1 MVFARIQQL
10 GSSDPHNGQMDARQA
25 ELLARVDAHELG
37 RRLRSIRVA
46 RGLTQG
52 DVVGDAMSV
61 AYLSRLETGARRPT
75 VRSLSALAARLHV
88 TVDELL
94 EAEPGQDPDEVRL
107 ALDYAEL
114 ALESGEPAE
123 AAQHLEAALSR
134 VGDVAGT
141 GLRERAMLLQARS
154 LEASG
159 REDDAIIE
167 LESLLGDPATSEVTR
182 IKAGIALSRIHRET
196 GDLGRA
202 ITCGEE
208 VLTQLDVA
216 GLEASDEAVQL
227 SVTIAAAYF
236 ERGDTAHAVRLCTK
250 AITQAETLD
259 SPRARASAYWN
270 ASVMQ
275 ANRGDI
281 AAAVPLAERALS
293 LLSEGQD
300 ARNLARLRTEVGR
313 LQLELDPPAVN
324 EARENLTQAVSEM
337 EWSSASPTDRAWTLL
352 GLARAAYLSG
362 ELEQARELIGEVE
375 VTSSGHAPLAEAEAL
390 ALAGRTCAAE
400 SRMDEAASFY
410 QQAVLRLSGIGAD
423 KAAAQLWFDLAG
435 LLESVD
441 LAEAARDAYRRAAA
455 STGLRTRSTVVT
467 PTSVS

>member
-1 MVFARIQQL
+1 
-10 GSSDPHNGQMDARQA
+10 MDARQA
-25 ELLARVDAHELG
+25 ELLAQVDAHELG

-46 RGLTQG
+46 QGLTQG
-52 DVVGDAMSV
+52 EVVGDAMSV

-75 VRSLSALAARLHV
+75 VKALTALATRLNV
-88 TVDELL
+88 SIASLL
-94 EAEPGQDPDEVRL
+94 ETDPGQDPDEVRL

-114 ALESGEPAE
+114 ALESGEPGE
-123 AAQHLEAALSR
+123 AAQHIDTALSR
-134 VGDVAGT
+134 VGDVAGA
-141 GLRERAMLLQARS
+141 GIRERAKLLHARS

-167 LESLLGDPATSEVTR
+167 LESLLDDPGVSGTSR

-208 VLTQLDVA
+208 VLSQLSAA
-216 GLEASDEAVQL
+216 GLAASDEAVQL
-227 SVTIAAAYF
+227 SVTVAAAYF
-236 ERGDTAHAVRLCTK
+236 ERGDTAHAVRLCSK
-250 AITQAETLD
+250 AISQAETLD

-281 AAAVPLAERALS
+281 AAAVPLAERALA

-313 LQLELDPPAVN
+313 LQLELDPPAVD

-375 VTSSGHAPLAEAEAL
+375 TTSSGHAPLAEAEAL
-390 ALAGRTCAAE
+390 TLAGRTCAAE
-400 SRMDEAASFY
+400 GRMDAAADYY
-410 QQAVLRLSGIGAD
+410 QQAVLRLSAIGAD
-423 KAAAQLWFDLAG
+423 KAAAQSWFDLAA

-441 LAEAARDAYRRAAA
+441 LAEAARDAYRRAAV
-455 STGLRTRSTVVT
+455 STGLRTRSTVASPIHV
-467 PTSVS
+467 

>member
-1 MVFARIQQL
+1 
-10 GSSDPHNGQMDARQA
+10 MDARQA
-25 ELLARVDAHELG
+25 ELLAQADAHELG
-37 RRLRSIRVA
+37 RRLRSIRVS

-52 DVVGDAMSV
+52 EVVGDTMSV

-75 VRSLSALAARLHV
+75 VKALTALAMRLDV
-88 TVDELL
+88 TIDSLL
-94 EAEPGQDPDEVRL
+94 EVDPGQDPDEVRL

-114 ALESGEPAE
+114 ALESGEPDE
-123 AAQHLEAALSR
+123 AAQHIDTALNRLDAA
-134 VGDVAGT
+134 GAGV
-141 GLRERAMLLQARS
+141 RERAKILHARS

-167 LESLLGDPATSEVTR
+167 FEALLEGESLSGLGR
-182 IKAGIALSRIHRET
+182 IKVGIALSRIYRET

-202 ITCGEE
+202 ITCGED
-208 VLTQLDVA
+208 VLSQLSAA
-216 GLEASDEAVQL
+216 GLDASDEAVQL
-227 SVTIAAAYF
+227 SVTVAAAYF
-236 ERGDTAHAVRLCTK
+236 ERGDTSHAVRLCSK
-250 AITQAETLD
+250 AIAQAETLD
-259 SPRARASAYWN
+259 SSRARASAYWN

-281 AAAVPLAERALS
+281 AAAVPLAERALA

-313 LQLELDPPAVN
+313 LQLELDPPAVD
-324 EARENLTQAVSEM
+324 EARENLTRAVSEM

-362 ELEQARELIGEVE
+362 ELVQARELISEVE

-390 ALAGRTCAAE
+390 TLAGRTCAAE
-400 SRMDEAASFY
+400 NRMDEAADFY
-410 QQAVLRLSGIGAD
+410 QQAVLRLSAIGAD
-423 KAAAQLWFDLAG
+423 KAAAQLWFDLAA

-441 LAEAARDAYRRAAA
+441 LDEAARDAYRRAAA
-455 STGLRTRSTVVT
+455 STGLRARTTAPAVAHEL
-467 PTSVS
+467 TS

>member
-10 GSSDPHNGQMDARQA
+10 GSPDRHNGRMDARQA
-25 ELLARVDAHELG
+25 ELLAKADAHELG

-52 DVVGDAMSV
+52 EVVGDTMSV
-61 AYLSRLETGARRPT
+61 AYLSRLETGARKPT
-75 VRSLSALAARLHV
+75 VKALSALAARLDV
-88 TVDELL
+88 TIDALL
-94 EAEPGQDPDEVRL
+94 AVEPGQDPDEVRL

-123 AAQHLEAALSR
+123 AAQHLDAALSR

-141 GLRERAMLLQARS
+141 GLRERAKLLHARS
-154 LEASG
+154 LEAAG
-159 REDDAIIE
+159 QEDEAIIE
-167 LESLLGDPATSEVTR
+167 LEMLLDDSTVSEVSR

-208 VLTQLDVA
+208 VLSQLRTA

-227 SVTIAAAYF
+227 SVTVAAAYF
-236 ERGDTAHAVRLCTK
+236 ERGDTAHAVRLCSK
-250 AITQAETLD
+250 AISQAETLE

-281 AAAVPLAERALS
+281 AAAVPLAERALA

-313 LQLELDPPAVN
+313 LQLELDPPAVD
-324 EARENLTQAVSEM
+324 EARENLTQAASEM

-362 ELEQARELIGEVE
+362 ELEQARDLIGEVK
-375 VTSSGHAPLAEAEAL
+375 VTSGGHAPLAEAEAL
-390 ALAGRTCAAE
+390 TLAGRTCAAE
-400 SRMDEAASFY
+400 GRMEQAADYY
-410 QQAVLRLSGIGAD
+410 QQAVLRLSAIGAD
-423 KAAAQLWFDLAG
+423 KAAAQSWFDLAA

-455 STGLRTRSTVVT
+455 STGLRTRSTVASPVR
-467 PTSVS
+467 V

>member
-1 MVFARIQQL
+1 
-10 GSSDPHNGQMDARQA
+10 MDARQA
-25 ELLARVDAHELG
+25 ELLAQSDAHELG

-52 DVVGDAMSV
+52 EVVGDTMSV
-61 AYLSRLETGARRPT
+61 AYLSRLETGARKPT
-75 VRSLSALAARLHV
+75 VKALSALATRLDV
-88 TVDELL
+88 TIDSLL
-94 EAEPGQDPDEVRL
+94 AAEPGQDPDEVRL

-123 AAQHLEAALSR
+123 AAQHLDAALRR
-134 VGDVAGT
+134 VNDVAGT
-141 GLRERAMLLQARS
+141 GMRERARLLHARS

-167 LESLLGDPATSEVTR
+167 LETLLDDSTVSGVSR
-182 IKAGIALSRIHRET
+182 IRAGIALSRIHRET

-202 ITCGEE
+202 ITCGED
-208 VLTQLDVA
+208 VLSQLRTA
-216 GLEASDEAVQL
+216 GLDASDEAVQL
-227 SVTIAAAYF
+227 SVTVAAAYF
-236 ERGDTAHAVRLCTK
+236 ERGDTAHAVRLCAK

-281 AAAVPLAERALS
+281 AAAVPLAERALA

-313 LQLELDPPAVN
+313 LQLELDPPAVD

-362 ELEQARELIGEVE
+362 ELEQARDLIGEVE
-375 VTSSGHAPLAEAEAL
+375 VTSGGHAPLAEAEAL
-390 ALAGRTCAAE
+390 TLAGRTCAAE
-400 SRMDEAASFY
+400 GRMDEAADFY
-410 QQAVLRLSGIGAD
+410 QQAVLRLSAIGAD
-423 KAAAQLWFDLAG
+423 KAAAQSWFDLAA

-455 STGLRTRSTVVT
+455 STGLRARTTAPAVAHEL
-467 PTSVS
+467 TS